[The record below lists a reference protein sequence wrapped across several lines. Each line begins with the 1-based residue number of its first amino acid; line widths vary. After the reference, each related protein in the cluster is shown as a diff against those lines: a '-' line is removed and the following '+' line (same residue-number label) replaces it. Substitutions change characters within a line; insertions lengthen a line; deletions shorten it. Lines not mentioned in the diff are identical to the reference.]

1 MLVASERKE
10 RVGSQESGDLGG
22 KFGVFYFSLGRAGDG
37 AHLENRGRVG
47 TCLSCSTDKEPWF
60 SGELR
65 CGDVGGEALVPLG
78 VPWSSLGHAG
88 EYGRSVRVGVRSGS

>member
-37 AHLENRGRVG
+37 AHLENRERVG

-60 SGELR
+60 SGELCYGNVVER
-65 CGDVGGEALVPLG
+65 PFSLSV
-78 VPWSSLGHAG
+78 SLGPPWVRR
-88 EYGRSVRVGVRSGS
+88 GRMEEVLE